1 MLELIALY
9 FLARYNGN
17 TASRKGL
24 KPGTW
29 KIYTV
34 VAWFSAEI
42 IGFMLVINVLALK
55 DLVSLM
61 LIGLASGFGGFLL
74 IKFILDKKPDMYDD
88 DIENIGKL

>member
-1 MLELIALY
+1 MLEIIDLY

-17 TASRKGL
+17 IAARKGL

-34 VAWFSAEI
+34 VAWFAAEF
-42 IGFMLVINVLALK
+42 IGYMLVITLMELK
-55 DLVSLM
+55 DIVSLL

-74 IKFILDKKPDMYDD
+74 IKFILDKKPDIFNE
-88 DIENIGKL
+88 DIENIGRY